1 MSRMNASGR
10 ETGPEQ
16 ILFMIGGSLFLLCV
30 AAYLL
35 WQVAHT
41 QIVMAVLFE
50 QRLILHVASLF
61 TDSYA
66 PLLNKMAQAEPAKVS
81 AATLWQLLGITGFL
95 TLFPVLLLLGVL
107 GFVCGTRAPPRTLYR
122 DRFGLEGMKHALAQI
137 HPIGQ
142 AWIGY
147 NATLHS
153 PPTESRPLR
162 PMDPFLRPQEW
173 LVRYTNGTP
182 GSDIYAL
189 AAQNALAA
197 QLGRPWAG
205 PQALSPVEQCLF
217 MVFTLVCARRMEV
230 AQKLLESLAVSLSGR
245 WDKGEI
251 TTPLTIPT
259 RTVKQFRKTLSAGDW
274 QIGIQIAQGHGWSR
288 TVLIALLQAARQK
301 AGVLNASLF
310 SMIQLVDRDL
320 WLILSA
326 LPYPMP
332 GRPLHAVIT
341 TACTEAAGA
350 LEHWRAECRLGHPLP
365 EPHVSATLDT
375 LLTTDRKPS

>member
-10 ETGPEQ
+10 EIGPEQ
-16 ILFMIGGSLFLLCV
+16 ILFIIGGSLFMLCV

-35 WQVAHT
+35 WQVGHT

-50 QRLILHVASLF
+50 QRMILHTASLF

-66 PLLNKMAQAEPAKVS
+66 PLLDKMARAEPAKVS

-95 TLFPVLLLLGVL
+95 TLWPVLLLFVVL
-107 GFVCGTRAPPRTLYR
+107 GFACVTRSPRALYR
-122 DRFGLEGMKHALAQI
+122 AQFGLGGMKQALAQI

-147 NATLHS
+147 SAKLRE
-153 PPTESRPLR
+153 PPPPSAPLR
-162 PMDPFLRPQEW
+162 PMDPFLQPDEW
-173 LVRYTNGTP
+173 LARYASYEPGTP
-182 GSDIYAL
+182 AHAQ

-197 QLGRPWAG
+197 QLGTPWTD

-217 MVFTLVCARRMEV
+217 MVFTLVCARRGEE
-230 AQKLLESLAVSLSGR
+230 AGKLLETLSLALSGR
-245 WDKGEI
+245 WDKGELI
-251 TTPLTIPT
+251 APLTIPA
-259 RTVKQFRKTLSAGDW
+259 RTVKAFRKSLSAGDW
-274 QIGIQIAQGHGWSR
+274 QIGRQIAQGHGWSR
-288 TVLIALLQAARQK
+288 TVLIALLQEARQK

-310 SMIQLVDRDL
+310 SVIQLVDRDL

-332 GRPLHAVIT
+332 GRPVHSVIT

-350 LEHWRAECRLGHPLP
+350 LEHWRAECRQQQPLS
-365 EPHVSATLDT
+365 EPNVSATLDT
-375 LLTTDRKPS
+375 LL

>member
-16 ILFMIGGSLFLLCV
+16 ILFIIGGSLFLLCV
-30 AAYLL
+30 ATYLL
-35 WQVAHT
+35 WQVAHA

-66 PLLNKMAQAEPAKVS
+66 PLLDNMARADPAKVS

-95 TLFPVLLLLGVL
+95 TLLPVLLLLGVL
-107 GFVCGTRAPPRTLYR
+107 GFFCGTRSPRALYR
-122 DRFGLEGMKHALAQI
+122 DQFGLDGMKQALAQI
-137 HPIGQ
+137 HPVGQ
-142 AWIGY
+142 AWLGY
-147 NATLHS
+147 SAKLRE
-153 PPTESRPLR
+153 PPPPSAPLR
-162 PMDPFLRPQEW
+162 PMDPFLQPDEW
-173 LVRYTNGTP
+173 LARYAGDKP
-182 GSDIYAL
+182 GSEAYAQ

-197 QLGRPWAG
+197 QLGAPWTD

-217 MVFTLVCARRMEV
+217 MAFTLVCARRGDE
-230 AQKLLESLAVSLSGR
+230 AGTLLNALSLALADR

-251 TTPLTIPT
+251 TVPLTIPA
-259 RTVKQFRKTLSAGDW
+259 RTVKRFRKSLSAGDW

-288 TVLIALLQAARQK
+288 TVLMTLLQAARQK

-332 GRPLHAVIT
+332 GRPVHAVIT

-350 LEHWRAECRLGHPLP
+350 LEHWRAECRQQQPLP

-375 LLTTDRKPS
+375 LLSANRKPS

>member
-66 PLLNKMAQAEPAKVS
+66 PLLNKMARAEPAKVS

-95 TLFPVLLLLGVL
+95 TLLPVLLLLGVL
-107 GFVCGTRAPPRTLYR
+107 GFFCGTRSPRALYR
-122 DRFGLEGMKHALAQI
+122 DQFGLNGMKHALSQI
-137 HPIGQ
+137 HPVGQ

-147 NATLHS
+147 SAKLRE
-153 PPTESRPLR
+153 PPPPSAPLR
-162 PMDPFLRPQEW
+162 PMDPFLQPDEW
-173 LVRYTNGTP
+173 LARYAGDRPGTEA
-182 GSDIYAL
+182 YAQ

-197 QLGRPWAG
+197 QLGAPWTD

-217 MVFTLVCARRMEV
+217 MAFTLVCARRGDE
-230 AQKLLESLAVSLSGR
+230 AGTLLNALSLALADR

-259 RTVKQFRKTLSAGDW
+259 RTVKQFRKSLSAGDW
-274 QIGIQIAQGHGWSR
+274 QIGIQSAQGHAWSR
-288 TVLIALLQAARQK
+288 TALMTLLQAARQK

>member
-1 MSRMNASGR
+1 MSRMSASGR

-81 AATLWQLLGITGFL
+81 AATLWRLLGITGFL
-95 TLFPVLLLLGVL
+95 TLFPVLLLLGAL
-107 GFVCGTRAPPRTLYR
+107 GFVCGTRSPRTLYR
-122 DRFGLEGMKHALAQI
+122 EQFGLNGMKHALSQI
-137 HPIGQ
+137 HPVGR

-147 NATLHS
+147 SAKLRE
-153 PPTESRPLR
+153 PPPPSSPLR
-162 PMDPFLRPQEW
+162 PMDPFLQPDEW
-173 LVRYTNGTP
+173 LARYAGEKPET
-182 GSDIYAL
+182 AAQAQ

-197 QLGRPWAG
+197 QLGTPWTD

-217 MVFTLVCARRMEV
+217 MAFTLVCARRGEE
-230 AQKLLESLAVSLSGR
+230 AGTLLDTLSLALADR

-288 TVLIALLQAARQK
+288 TVLMALLQAARQK

-332 GRPLHAVIT
+332 GRPVHAVIT

-350 LEHWRAECRLGHPLP
+350 LEHWRTECRLGHPLP
-365 EPHVSATLDT
+365 DPHVSATLDT
-375 LLTTDRKPS
+375 LLSTDRKPS